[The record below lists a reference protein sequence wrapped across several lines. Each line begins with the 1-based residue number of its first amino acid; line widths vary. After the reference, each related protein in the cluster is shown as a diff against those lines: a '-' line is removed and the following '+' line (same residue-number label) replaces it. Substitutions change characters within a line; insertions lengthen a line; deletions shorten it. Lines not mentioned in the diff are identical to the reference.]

1 MFSYGTGLAISSQQ
15 KEDNMKTDVVVAEV
29 LSSNER
35 KGWKMKTNMF
45 YTLTLGALIT
55 LAAAPPVFAM
65 DHGSMDHG
73 TRGTMSGSHD
83 TVPAAGAAAQ
93 SARHG
98 VEIRKTVVSGYALT
112 YNLID
117 MKSMMESTTMPMTH
131 SSDIKMKSHHIMVY
145 PVRPDGKPAMNG
157 KVGYLVV
164 QPDKTEFKTLTML
177 MEGGYGADV
186 DLVATGD
193 YKITT
198 KIVLGDTT
206 LVDEFVYTVK
216 KAASSKI
223 AVVNTKCPITG
234 GALSPDGVAENLT
247 RDYKGQ
253 KIGFCCDGCPAEW
266 DKLTDANKDAELAK
280 AKKPAAVKAKERP

>member
-1 MFSYGTGLAISSQQ
+1 MNT
-15 KEDNMKTDVVVAEV
+15 
-29 LSSNER
+29 
-35 KGWKMKTNMF
+35 KMLH
-45 YTLTLGALIT
+45 TLTLGALLT
-55 LAAAPPVFAM
+55 LTAAPLAAAM

-73 TRGTMSGSHD
+73 SQGAVSGTHD
-83 TVPAAGAAAQ
+83 TTPVVGAAGGT
-93 SARHG
+93 SHHG
-98 VEIRKTVVSGYALT
+98 LEIRKAVVSGYKLT

-117 MKSMMESTTMPMTH
+117 MKSMMQSTQMPMTH
-131 SSDIKMKSHHIMVY
+131 NSDIKMKSHHLMVY
-145 PVRPDGKPAMNG
+145 VVGPESKPATSG
-157 KVGYLVV
+157 KVGYLVI

-177 MEGGYGADV
+177 MEDGYGADV
-186 DLVATGD
+186 DLVAMGD

-198 KIVLGDTT
+198 KIVLGGTT

-223 AVVNTKCPITG
+223 AVANTKCPITG

-266 DKLTDANKDAELAK
+266 DKLTDAAKDAELAK

>member
-1 MFSYGTGLAISSQQ
+1 
-15 KEDNMKTDVVVAEV
+15 MKKDVVLAEV

-35 KGWKMKTNMF
+35 KGRTMKTNMF
-45 YTLTLGALIT
+45 RTATLGTLLTLAT
-55 LAAAPPVFAM
+55 APPVFAM
-65 DHGSMDHG
+65 DHGSMDHS
-73 TRGTMSGSHD
+73 TQGTMSGTHD
-83 TVPAAGAAAQ
+83 TVPAGAASAQ
-93 SARHG
+93 AARHG
-98 VEIRKTVVSGYALT
+98 VEIRKAVVSGYALT

-117 MKSMMESTTMPMTH
+117 MKSMMQSTTMPMTH
-131 SSDIKMKSHHIMVY
+131 NSDTKMKSHHLMVY
-145 PVRPDGKPAMNG
+145 LVGPDGKPTTNG
-157 KVGYLVV
+157 KVGYLVI
-164 QPDKTEFKTLTML
+164 QPDKSDYKTLTMP
-177 MEGGYGADV
+177 MEGGFGADI
-186 DLVATGD
+186 DLVAKGD

-198 KIVLGDTT
+198 KIALGDTT

-234 GALSPDGVAENLT
+234 GALSSDGVAENLT

-266 DKLTDANKDAELAK
+266 DKLTDAAKDAELAK